1 METTKSREL
10 PCPTDYLSTR
20 EHCKIQYHKWDN
32 HVALLLEEFNCE
44 FIDLEEYLLEAR
56 TTGQAKKLIDE
67 YTIISAKFNEATT
80 LLDCAKELQRKRML
94 FDKDVKTLD
103 C

>member
-1 METTKSREL
+1 MESTKTREL

-20 EHCKIQYHKWDN
+20 EHCKIQYHRWDN

-44 FIDLEEYLLEAR
+44 FCDLEEYLLEAR
-56 TTGQAKKLIDE
+56 STGQAKKLVDE
-67 YTIISAKFNEATT
+67 YTEISAKFNEATT

>member
-1 METTKSREL
+1 
-10 PCPTDYLSTR
+10 
-20 EHCKIQYHKWDN
+20 
-32 HVALLLEEFNCE
+32 VALLLEEFDCE
-44 FIDLEEYLLEAR
+44 FCDLEEYLLEAR
-56 TTGQAKKLIDE
+56 STGQAKKLVEE
-67 YTIISAKFNEATT
+67 YTEISAKFNEATT